1 MLSKCTLKRYA
12 TGVLAISNASADYV
26 AAIIDRAVAEG
37 LGVAEVR
44 EIAIE
49 AIMASTD
56 TYGDMCRE
64 LACQLYEAETG
75 KEAAFLASSEV
86 DREAVTERVHYHAGK
101 LADGNTEGFLKAC
114 KAEAYSL
121 AKRNV
126 NQSVIDSCYR
136 SRRRRRKGGYTG
148 GVRFA
153 RIPQGGET
161 CTFCAM
167 LASRGFVYW
176 SRETAGE
183 FNHYHAHCRCL
194 IVPDDGSGKVEG
206 YDPDEWYSRWK
217 KLDELDG
224 AGGLTDEQRR
234 AAKALIARDASMS
247 VEAAIDRATAEPVA
261 ASPVF
266 LNSSSE
272 LYRRMQKVA
281 SLDGYY
287 DVRSHS
293 DGYSVIYGDLN
304 DRDADPGTAMTI
316 DELRETILADENYQG
331 GPIRV
336 VACGA
341 GRFGNGLAQRLA
353 DAMGVEVL
361 APTSSVYVDFDGSLT
376 LADTDEE
383 YQGIVCGRL
392 QEKGQW
398 LTFRP
403 GGQHEQPD

>member
-1 MLSKCTLKRYA
+1 MLSKYTLKRYA
-12 TGVLAISNASADYV
+12 TGVLAISDAAADYV

-49 AIMASTD
+49 AIMASAD

-75 KEAAFLASSEV
+75 KEAAFPASSEV

-101 LADGNTEGFLKAC
+101 LADGNAEGFLKAC

-194 IVPDDGSGKVEG
+194 VVPDDGSGEVEG

-224 AGGLTDEQRR
+224 AGGLTDKQRR
-234 AAKALIARDASMS
+234 AAKAYIARNAALSMEDAVGLSYELDGRVPPTS
-247 VEAAIDRATAEPVA
+247 EEVPEWADGKKFSSHAKKHAAAFGLDYRTEEGRTGYDNLLSDTMDSYDAVTFDTGMAGQGNDECAFYFKGDDIAIVNVSKNRRVSLFQHERGFSEYIDRIWDKAH
-261 ASPVF
+261 
-266 LNSSSE
+266 
-272 LYRRMQKVA
+272 
-281 SLDGYY
+281 G
-287 DVRSHS
+287 
-293 DGYSVIYGDLN
+293 
-304 DRDADPGTAMTI
+304 
-316 DELRETILADENYQG
+316 
-331 GPIRV
+331 
-336 VACGA
+336 
-341 GRFGNGLAQRLA
+341 
-353 DAMGVEVL
+353 
-361 APTSSVYVDFDGSLT
+361 
-376 LADTDEE
+376 
-383 YQGIVCGRL
+383 
-392 QEKGQW
+392 
-398 LTFRP
+398 
-403 GGQHEQPD
+403 